1 MFSSAYGKRTRKF
14 ERFNIHQ
21 RIQHIMMFVSFFMCT
36 FTGLPIK
43 YNHSWWAPKVT
54 ALFGGFDT
62 MFTVHLIGAAIMLAS
77 SAYHLFYLIIYPIIK
92 KQISIATVPA
102 LKDVRDINQHMRY
115 LLGLTKEKARFDRY
129 SYKEKFDYWA
139 VFWGIFIM
147 GGSGLMMWF
156 PSFSAGLF
164 PRWLIESTRIAHSDE
179 AMLAILAIF
188 IWHFYNVH
196 FSPDFFPMNFV
207 WFHGKMSHELMEH
220 EHPAELNKILE
231 KEQGANEKKDP
242 KVPEDDTSRLNI

>member
-1 MFSSAYGKRTRKF
+1 MSNLNKNRKF

-21 RIQHIMMFVSFFMCT
+21 RLQHIMMFTSFIMCT
-36 FTGLPIK
+36 VTGLPIK

-54 ALFGGFDT
+54 ALFGGFDN
-62 MFTVHLIGAAIMLAS
+62 MFTVHLIGATIMLAS
-77 SAYHLFYLIIYPIIK
+77 AAYHLIYLVVYPLVKREISTAAFPTFKDVTDLVHNMKYLI
-92 KQISIATVPA
+92 
-102 LKDVRDINQHMRY
+102 
-115 LLGLTKEKARFDRY
+115 GLTDKPPQFDRY

-139 VFWGIFIM
+139 VFWGMAIM

-156 PSFSAGLF
+156 PDIAATYF
-164 PRWLIESTRIAHSDE
+164 PRWLIESTRVAHSDE

-196 FSPDFFPMNFV
+196 FSPTFFPMNFV

-220 EHPAELNKILE
+220 EHPVELARILE
-231 KEQGANEKKDP
+231 EEKKGSSKDA
-242 KVPEDDTSRLNI
+242 DTVGSKKPSSNLKT

>member
-1 MFSSAYGKRTRKF
+1 MFQSAYGKRLRKF

-21 RIQHIMMFVSFFMCT
+21 RIQHIMMFVSFFMAT

-43 YNHSWWAPKVT
+43 YNHTWWAPKVT

-62 MFTVHLIGAAIMLAS
+62 MFTIHLTGGVIMLAS
-77 SAYHLFYLIIYPIIK
+77 SVYHLLYLIIYPIVK
-92 KQISIATVPA
+92 REISTATVPA
-102 LKDVRDINQHMRY
+102 LKDILDLMQHMRY
-115 LLGLTKEKARFDRY
+115 LLGLSKERAKFDRY

-139 VFWGIFIM
+139 VFWGMFIM

-156 PSFSAGLF
+156 PDIAAGLF

-188 IWHFYNVH
+188 VWHFYNVH

-207 WFHGKMSHELMEH
+207 WFHGKMSQKLMEH
-220 EHPAELNKILE
+220 EHPVELAKILGD
-231 KEQGANEKKDP
+231 EQGANSSRNAHVIK
-242 KVPEDDTSRLNI
+242 DDTAKLKM